1 MIRKEKAK
9 LPTLHTGLM
18 AGAPCPEELCKAVV
32 DELGMKDFVVAYGMT
47 ETSPVTFQGFPDDD
61 MLLKTST
68 VGYPMDHQEVKVV
81 DNEGKTV
88 GVGEVNARNKSGC
101 HFEKVGEL
109 CTRGYSTML
118 GYWGD
123 DERTQEVIQST
134 GQIFSFYQ
142 SVSYL
147 YSTSTT

>member
-1 MIRKEKAK
+1 MLIRKEKAE
-9 LPTLHTGLM
+9 LPSLHTGLM

-32 DELGMKDFVVAYGMT
+32 EELGMKDFVVAYGMT

-88 GVGEVNARNKSGC
+88 RAGEVIKRG
-101 HFEKVGEL
+101 EKH
-109 CTRGYSTML
+109 TSKRSTISKGGGAVHQRVLHHAWLL
-118 GYWGD
+118 G
-123 DERTQEVIQST
+123 
-134 GQIFSFYQ
+134 
-142 SVSYL
+142 
-147 YSTSTT
+147 

>member
-1 MIRKEKAK
+1 MIRKEKAE
-9 LPTLHTGLM
+9 LSTLHTGLM

-32 DELGMKDFVVAYGMT
+32 EELGMKDFVVAYGMT

-88 GVGEVNARNKSGC
+88 GVGEVNKRRVKLSICATLSKGRRAMHKRVL
-101 HFEKVGEL
+101 HHAWL
-109 CTRGYSTML
+109 L
-118 GYWGD
+118 G
-123 DERTQEVIQST
+123 
-134 GQIFSFYQ
+134 
-142 SVSYL
+142 
-147 YSTSTT
+147 

>member
-1 MIRKEKAK
+1 
-9 LPTLHTGLM
+9 M

-47 ETSPVTFQGFPDDD
+47 ETSPVTFQGFPNDD

-81 DNEGKTV
+81 DHDGRTV
-88 GVGEVNARNKSGC
+88 GVGEVTGTFLRLPNLALPQ
-101 HFEKVGEL
+101 KVGEL

-123 DERTQEVIQST
+123 EKRTQEVKWLPIKSGHFFDNQVILIQHLIT
-134 GQIFSFYQ
+134 AN
-142 SVSYL
+142 
-147 YSTSTT
+147 

>member
-1 MIRKEKAK
+1 
-9 LPTLHTGLM
+9 M

-32 DELGMKDFVVAYGMT
+32 EELGMKDFVVAYGMT

-88 GVGEVNARNKSGC
+88 GVGEVNKRRVKLSICATLSKGGRAM
-101 HFEKVGEL
+101 HERVL
-109 CTRGYSTML
+109 HHAWLL
-118 GYWGD
+118 G
-123 DERTQEVIQST
+123 RR
-134 GQIFSFYQ
+134 
-142 SVSYL
+142 
-147 YSTSTT
+147 

>member
-1 MIRKEKAK
+1 
-9 LPTLHTGLM
+9 M

-81 DNEGKTV
+81 DGQGKTV
-88 GVGEVNARNKSGC
+88 AVGEVINIITSMTLLYLDIKVC
-101 HFEKVGEL
+101 LICPQVGEL

-123 DERTQEVIQST
+123 EEKTQEVEHKWNR
-134 GQIFSFYQ
+134 GQISIE
-142 SVSYL
+142 
-147 YSTSTT
+147 

>member
-1 MIRKEKAK
+1 MIRKEKAE
-9 LPTLHTGLM
+9 LSTLHTGLM

-32 DELGMKDFVVAYGMT
+32 EELGMKDFVVAYGMT

-88 GVGEVNARNKSGC
+88 GVGEVNKRRVKLSICATLSKGGRAM
-101 HFEKVGEL
+101 HERVL
-109 CTRGYSTML
+109 HHAWLL
-118 GYWGD
+118 G
-123 DERTQEVIQST
+123 RR
-134 GQIFSFYQ
+134 
-142 SVSYL
+142 
-147 YSTSTT
+147 

>member
-1 MIRKEKAK
+1 
-9 LPTLHTGLM
+9 M

-81 DNEGKTV
+81 DSQGKTV
-88 GVGEVNARNKSGC
+88 AVGEVMNTIITSLTFHHLDQSLPDLPSGGRAL
-101 HFEKVGEL
+101 HSRL
-109 CTRGYSTML
+109 LHHAWLL
-118 GYWGD
+118 G
-123 DERTQEVIQST
+123 
-134 GQIFSFYQ
+134 
-142 SVSYL
+142 
-147 YSTSTT
+147 

>member
-1 MIRKEKAK
+1 
-9 LPTLHTGLM
+9 M

-81 DNEGKTV
+81 DGQGKTV
-88 GVGEVNARNKSGC
+88 AVGEVMNAIITSMTFLHLDKSLPDLPQGGRAL
-101 HFEKVGEL
+101 HSRLLHDAWLLGRRGEDA
-109 CTRGYSTML
+109 G
-118 GYWGD
+118 G
-123 DERTQEVIQST
+123 
-134 GQIFSFYQ
+134 
-142 SVSYL
+142 
-147 YSTSTT
+147 

>member
-1 MIRKEKAK
+1 
-9 LPTLHTGLM
+9 M

-81 DNEGKTV
+81 DGQGKTV
-88 GVGEVNARNKSGC
+88 AVGEVIHIITSLTFHHPDQSLPDLPAGGRALHSRLLHHAR
-101 HFEKVGEL
+101 L
-109 CTRGYSTML
+109 L
-118 GYWGD
+118 G
-123 DERTQEVIQST
+123 R
-134 GQIFSFYQ
+134 
-142 SVSYL
+142 
-147 YSTSTT
+147 

>member
-1 MIRKEKAK
+1 
-9 LPTLHTGLM
+9 M

-81 DNEGKTV
+81 DGQGKTV
-88 GVGEVNARNKSGC
+88 AVGEVINIITSRTLLHLFFDRRTARDPKLSQIQILLYNNKL
-101 HFEKVGEL
+101 V
-109 CTRGYSTML
+109 
-118 GYWGD
+118 
-123 DERTQEVIQST
+123 
-134 GQIFSFYQ
+134 
-142 SVSYL
+142 
-147 YSTSTT
+147 

>member
-1 MIRKEKAK
+1 M
-9 LPTLHTGLM
+9 PTLHTGLM

-81 DNEGKTV
+81 DSQGKTV
-88 GVGEVNARNKSGC
+88 VRCEG
-101 HFEKVGEL
+101 
-109 CTRGYSTML
+109 
-118 GYWGD
+118 
-123 DERTQEVIQST
+123 QEVSQDQLQSLE
-134 GQIFSFYQ
+134 SCPHH
-142 SVSYL
+142 SL
-147 YSTSTT
+147 

>member
-1 MIRKEKAK
+1 
-9 LPTLHTGLM
+9 M
-18 AGAPCPEELCKAVV
+18 AGAPCPEEHCKAVV

-81 DNEGKTV
+81 DGQGKTV
-88 GVGEVNARNKSGC
+88 AVGEVMNAIISMTFLHLKVC
-101 HFEKVGEL
+101 LICPQVGEL

-123 DERTQEVIQST
+123 EEKTQEVDKGNG
-134 GQIFSFYQ
+134 GQKIIE
-142 SVSYL
+142 
-147 YSTSTT
+147 

>member
-1 MIRKEKAK
+1 
-9 LPTLHTGLM
+9 M

-47 ETSPVTFQGFPDDD
+47 ETSPVTFQGFPDDA

-88 GVGEVNARNKSGC
+88 GVGEVKIRGVKLSAIVNRWANFAPEGIPPC
-101 HFEKVGEL
+101 LATGE
-109 CTRGYSTML
+109 TMKRL
-118 GYWGD
+118 
-123 DERTQEVIQST
+123 RR
-134 GQIFSFYQ
+134 
-142 SVSYL
+142 
-147 YSTSTT
+147 

>member
-1 MIRKEKAK
+1 
-9 LPTLHTGLM
+9 M

-81 DNEGKTV
+81 DGQGKTV
-88 GVGEVNARNKSGC
+88 AVGEVMNAITSRTFLHLYTSLFDLPKGWRALHSRLLHHALLLGRL
-101 HFEKVGEL
+101 GEDA
-109 CTRGYSTML
+109 G
-118 GYWGD
+118 G
-123 DERTQEVIQST
+123 
-134 GQIFSFYQ
+134 GQ
-142 SVSYL
+142 VD
-147 YSTSTT
+147 T

>member
-1 MIRKEKAK
+1 
-9 LPTLHTGLM
+9 M

-81 DNEGKTV
+81 DGQGKTV
-88 GVGEVNARNKSGC
+88 AVGEVMNIITIRTFLHLDKSLPDLPQGGRAL
-101 HFEKVGEL
+101 HSRLLHHAWLLGRRGEDA
-109 CTRGYSTML
+109 G
-118 GYWGD
+118 G
-123 DERTQEVIQST
+123 
-134 GQIFSFYQ
+134 
-142 SVSYL
+142 
-147 YSTSTT
+147 